1 MKIRALINTTTV
13 RRYFDGSF
21 AGQVVIYDKG
31 CKPSMYACTA
41 DQDGSVSDSALKF
54 IDCMWLRVHLKPS
67 YKQAITAKFQSLIS
81 AKGNTFKF
89 IRETDPIVIQKR
101 ESSIKSHFEAM
112 ADKPARVRK
121 GRNKAYLIRLAQG
134 QRASQPVTILDNPSA
149 DQLDKICN
157 GEIAGY
163 QL

>member
-1 MKIRALINTTTV
+1 MINTATV

-21 AGQVVIYDKG
+21 AGQVMICDRD
-31 CKPSMYACTA
+31 CNAFMYACVV
-41 DQDGSVSDSALKF
+41 DQDGSVSDSALKL

-67 YKQAITAKFQSLIS
+67 YKRAIAAKFQSLIS

-101 ESSIKSHFEAM
+101 KSSIKSHFEVIA
-112 ADKPARVRK
+112 AKPARVRK
-121 GRNKAYLIRLAQG
+121 ERDKGYLIRLAQR
-134 QRASQPVTILDNPSA
+134 QRASQPVTIFINPT
-149 DQLDKICN
+149 DHQLDDIFN

-163 QL
+163 K

>member
-1 MKIRALINTTTV
+1 MNVRAMINTTTV

-21 AGQVVIYDKG
+21 AGQVVIYGKNR
-31 CKPSMYACTA
+31 KPSMYACIA

-67 YKQAITAKFQSLIS
+67 YKKAITAKFQSLIS

-89 IRETDPIVIQKR
+89 IRETDLIVMQKR
-101 ESSIKSHFEAM
+101 ESSIKSHFEVM
-112 ADKPARVRK
+112 ADKPARVKK
-121 GRNKAYLIRLAQG
+121 GRDKNHLIRLAQG
-134 QRASQPVTILDNPSA
+134 QRASQPATIFINPTD
-149 DQLDKICN
+149 DQLDKIFN

-163 QL
+163 K